1 MNKSYTQ
8 VCKEALQEIRFYG
21 KGTDEYT
28 GCYDEYADDP
38 IEQVQDFL
46 SEMAPFGE
54 RLKIFIASECGI
66 EQTQA
71 QRHLKES
78 YKQKGVNLNDNTI
91 KNWFSKAGPKKGDH
105 SRDNMLKIAFALGLD
120 LNQTNRL
127 FHEVYLDRSLDLR
140 RPEETAAY
148 FCLSN
153 GQGWTE
159 FQQLAR
165 QLQPDWESPQEGTV
179 LTTVMQKDLDALQ
192 TAEQLRQYVRLHPH
206 NFQIRSRSAADIL
219 KKLLAQVRGNKEK
232 TGEIDI
238 ELSERDK
245 EDGLLEILRG
255 HPRDSIETMV
265 RVIIDAAPAQPG
277 KRAILSGSVLPQEIR
292 TNFPEPAVFSKKNP
306 SYEELRKM
314 IILLA
319 SYLLWR
325 QALRSTEEVGFDEY
339 KDCINDQLG
348 EAGMAPLYCGNP
360 FDWIFLVSAIQE
372 KPLDCLRSILCES
385 LEPNA

>member
-1 MNKSYTQ
+1 MDTDYTKRCDDMLWHFEIEKNGSED
-8 VCKEALQEIRFYG
+8 VLNFLQHASEI
-21 KGTDEYT
+21 
-28 GCYDEYADDP
+28 
-38 IEQVQDFL
+38 
-46 SEMAPFGE
+46 APFGE
-54 RLKIFIASECGI
+54 RLARFISVECGV
-66 EQTQA
+66 EQA
-71 QRHLKES
+71 QASACLKERC
-78 YKQKGVNLNDNTI
+78 KEVNIPLNSNTV
-91 KNWFSKAGPKKGDH
+91 KNWFSKAGPKKGDR

-127 FHEVYLDRSLDLR
+127 FYEVYLDRGLDPR

-148 FCLSN
+148 FCLRN

-159 FQQLAR
+159 FQVLVQ

-179 LTTVMQKDLDALQ
+179 LTTVIQKDLDTLQ

-219 KKLLAQVRGNKEK
+219 KKLLVQVKGNKEK

-238 ELSERDK
+238 ELSERGK
-245 EDGLLEILRG
+245 EDALLEILRG

-265 RVIIDAAPAQPG
+265 RVIIDAAPAQLG

-325 QALRSTEEVGFDEY
+325 QALRSTEEVDFDEY
-339 KDCINDQLG
+339 SDCINDQLS
-348 EAGMAPLYCGNP
+348 EAGMPPLYCGNP
-360 FDWIFLVSAIQE
+360 FDWMFLFSAIQK

-385 LEPNA
+385 LVSNA